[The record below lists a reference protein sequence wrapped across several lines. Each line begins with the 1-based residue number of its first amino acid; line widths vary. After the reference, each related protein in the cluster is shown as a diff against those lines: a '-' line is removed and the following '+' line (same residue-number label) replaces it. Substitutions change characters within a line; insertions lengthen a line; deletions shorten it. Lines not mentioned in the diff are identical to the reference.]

1 MTEEERR
8 AQRARIAAIERQY
21 NQTHLRNLAQ
31 YQAEVTRIFEDVVK
45 EAARLGINLDSP
57 EGRMLSFNDL
67 PAVRHRVNAM
77 LKAMRQRLEAAVVN
91 GINAEWALANG
102 KNDAVVE
109 QIAAAGLTK
118 GDTKAYFNNHAAAL
132 KAFKARKTAGM
143 SLSRRVWN
151 LTQQYKSELEM
162 ALDCSIRDGLSA
174 QEMARQLKQYLNYPD
189 KLFRRVRDKHG
200 VLQPSKAAAAFHPGR
215 GVYRSSHKN
224 ALRLASTETNIAY
237 RTADHERIQALD
249 FVLGIKIVLS
259 NNHTIRNSKGQRVPL
274 TDICDELAGNYPKGF
289 KFTGWHPNC
298 RCHTET
304 ILLSGADF
312 EDFLKAKR
320 EDRAYDITKARGYV
334 AEPPAAFQAWVKG
347 NAGRIAAAAKAGT
360 TPYFIKDNQK
370 TVDALLSQKATPAP
384 ATAKEPT
391 GLDTLAKRLGIEAG
405 EPMEHEK
412 ANTMKPNPHFSEDKQ
427 YRINCQSTVVA
438 YELRRRG
445 LDVEAFGNP
454 GSLDYTPGWLA
465 QNTRVAWTTGEGKIP
480 DLIKSERVLKHW
492 IVDKQQRTRYIY
504 SNVSEVW
511 DEFAGKTQA
520 PGRYHVSWGWKNSNK
535 GHIITMEVGKDGRR
549 SFYDPQTGKN
559 SKAINDW
566 IKDGRKCLVD
576 LDKGFWG
583 YRVDTLHPNN
593 DVIEGVVKKVG
604 SKAATP
610 EVSLNVERIFIK
622 AKYGADGAQAGAV
635 SKVSKKVINDPYS
648 PEIEKEMAKFRKEA
662 KKQNVLKQIMN
673 NDKSELSYVASN
685 GHKTITHPGHKKDNW
700 NNTLEMAKRVNEAGA
715 DVAFLPEY
723 EEKSCADAVTK
734 IAGKYR
740 IVDFKQSTTTS
751 WNTLQADLKKGFTQ
765 AEAVVVKLER
775 MRAEGFIKAIE
786 YMKRSGIKIG
796 DLKVINR
803 AGQILDLTVNDMSSE
818 EWYKKKIR
826 KLLK

>member
-1 MTEEERR
+1 MTEGERR

-370 TVDALLSQKATPAP
+370 AVDALLSQKATPAP

-622 AKYGADGAQAGAV
+622 AKYGVNGARRQVGTTENVKWHESYKSKDGKGKV
-635 SKVSKKVINDPYS
+635 LTDPKRIEESKASKAETLKF
-648 PEIEKEMAKFRKEA
+648 EKEMRMCKVIADNEHEVKYLPDAGRPQGETYD
-662 KKQNVLKQIMN
+662 I
-673 NDKSELSYVASN
+673 
-685 GHKTITHPGHKKDNW
+685 TIDGIK
-700 NNTLEMAKRVNEAGA
+700 
-715 DVAFLPEY
+715 
-723 EEKSCADAVTK
+723 
-734 IAGKYR
+734 
-740 IVDFKQSTTTS
+740 
-751 WNTLQADLKKGFTQ
+751 ADLKCITGGASNIGRYAKKALTKQGG
-765 AEAVVVKLER
+765 EAVVFELPSKAPEYY
-775 MRAEGFIKAIE
+775 RAITRAKIKYGGTIYFYFSDE
-786 YMKRSGIKIG
+786 KI
-796 DLKVINR
+796 L
-803 AGQILDLTVNDMSSE
+803 
-818 EWYKKKIR
+818 KKI
-826 KLLK
+826 

>member
-67 PAVRHRVNAM
+67 PAVRHRVNAL

-162 ALDCSIRDGLSA
+162 ALDCGIRDGLSA

-189 KLFRRVRDKHG
+189 KLFRRVRDEHG
-200 VLQPSKAAAAFHPGR
+200 VLQLSKAAAAFHPGR

-224 ALRLASTETNIAY
+224 ALRLAGTETNIAY

-259 NNHTIRNSKGQRVPL
+259 NNHTIRNSKGLRVPL

-370 TVDALLSQKATPAP
+370 AVDALLSQKATPAP

-412 ANTMKPNPHFSEDKQ
+412 ANTMRPNPHFSEDKQ

-465 QNTRVAWTTGEGKIP
+465 QNTRVAWVTDDGKLP
-480 DLIKSERVLKHW
+480 DLIKSERVLKYW

-520 PGRYHVSWGWKNSNK
+520 PGRYHIGWGWKNSKK
-535 GHIITMEVGKDGRR
+535 GHIITMEVGKDGHR

-566 IKDGRKCLVD
+566 INDGRKCLVD

-622 AKYGADGAQAGAV
+622 AKYGVNGARRQVGTTENVKWHESYKSKDGKGKV
-635 SKVSKKVINDPYS
+635 LTDPKRIEESKASKAETLKF
-648 PEIEKEMAKFRKEA
+648 EKEMRMCKVIADNEHEVKYLPDAGRPQGETYD
-662 KKQNVLKQIMN
+662 I
-673 NDKSELSYVASN
+673 
-685 GHKTITHPGHKKDNW
+685 TIDGIK
-700 NNTLEMAKRVNEAGA
+700 
-715 DVAFLPEY
+715 
-723 EEKSCADAVTK
+723 
-734 IAGKYR
+734 
-740 IVDFKQSTTTS
+740 
-751 WNTLQADLKKGFTQ
+751 ADLKCITGGASNIGRYAKKALTKQGG
-765 AEAVVVKLER
+765 EAVVFELPSKAPEYY
-775 MRAEGFIKAIE
+775 RAITRAKIKYGGTIYFYFSDE
-786 YMKRSGIKIG
+786 KI
-796 DLKVINR
+796 L
-803 AGQILDLTVNDMSSE
+803 
-818 EWYKKKIR
+818 KKI
-826 KLLK
+826 